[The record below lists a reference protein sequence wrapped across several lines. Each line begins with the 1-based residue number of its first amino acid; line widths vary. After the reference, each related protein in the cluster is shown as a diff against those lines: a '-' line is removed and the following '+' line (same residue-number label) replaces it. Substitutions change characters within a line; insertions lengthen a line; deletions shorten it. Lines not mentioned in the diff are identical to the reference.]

1 MDAPSPARLY
11 AALAGALLLAF
22 GILGFFYSASFGTP
36 GEVDEAL
43 GAFRCNAWVNLLHV
57 VTGAMT
63 LLLATAAPRACAL
76 LLGWL
81 YTALGI
87 WGIVLGS
94 GAEILGFLPT
104 GTGNDALHLT
114 LGVLG
119 LLAAAGTPSARTK
132 AKRKRP
138 RGNRDRRVLRT
149 GARKKLQSQS
159 KPRAKR
165 A

>member
-11 AALAGALLLAF
+11 AALAGALLLSL
-22 GILGFFYSASFGTP
+22 GILGFFYSASFGAP

-43 GAFRCNAWVNLLHV
+43 GAFRCNAWVNLLHAG
-57 VTGAMT
+57 TGAAT

-76 LLGWL
+76 ILGWL
-81 YTALGI
+81 YTGLGI
-87 WGIVLGS
+87 WGIVLGP

-104 GTGNDALHLT
+104 GAGNDALHLT
-114 LGVLG
+114 LGLLG
-119 LLAAAGTPSARTK
+119 LLAAAGTPVPRRK
-132 AKRKRP
+132 PKRVR
-138 RGNRDRRVLRT
+138 
-149 GARKKLQSQS
+149 S